1 MYARFRVKDLFS
13 ENIFKEIESD
23 AECLEQNV
31 VDPATCSRNS
41 VFRTFDGTCN
51 NLRNPNWGAA
61 DTAFI
66 RIRRALYY
74 DVDGLNDP
82 IGYPNQPN
90 APDVP
95 SPFEV
100 SRDFIKDE
108 VAAASSS
115 TSSTLTHVVMQFG
128 QFLDHDLD
136 LALDSEGSDH
146 CDDVR

>member
-1 MYARFRVKDLFS
+1 MKLTL
-13 ENIFKEIESD
+13 N
-23 AECLEQNV
+23 EQNV
-31 VDPATCSRNS
+31 VDPATCSPNS

-51 NLRNPNWGAA
+51 NIREPNWGAA
-61 DTAFI
+61 DTAFV
-66 RIRRALYY
+66 RILRALYY
-74 DVDGLNDP
+74 DAEGLNEP

-108 VAAASSS
+108 VASASSS
-115 TSSTLTHVVMQFG
+115 SSTLTHVVMQFG

-146 CDDVR
+146 CHDVR